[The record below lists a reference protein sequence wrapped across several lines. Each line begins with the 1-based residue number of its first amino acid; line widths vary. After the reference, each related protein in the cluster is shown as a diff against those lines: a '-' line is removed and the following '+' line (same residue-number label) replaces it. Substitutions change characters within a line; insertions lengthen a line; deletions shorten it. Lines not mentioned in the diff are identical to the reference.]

1 MRPQSDAMY
10 KSDLEPRSYNHN
22 GDFPD
27 DESWQVI
34 RQGLEESIT
43 VGQQPDGSVQKTVQI
58 IRVPVSG
65 VDRTGNESAKKR
77 CA

>member
-1 MRPQSDAMY
+1 MLCIKVILNRGFIITMEIFLMMKAG
-10 KSDLEPRSYNHN
+10 KL
-22 GDFPD
+22 
-27 DESWQVI
+27 I

-43 VGQQPDGSVQKTVQI
+43 AGQQPAGSVQKTVQI